1 MELPDWI
8 GQFLLA
14 GGGGAAIAFGL
25 FRFWGQ
31 NWIKLQL
38 DKDLET
44 AKSEISIHAAKRLRL
59 QDKEYE
65 VFPEIWARLSDSRAS
80 LESALVQFRAMPDL
94 DRMSDDDFE
103 KWLEGTDLTDEEK
116 QIMNSS
122 TDRLSLYNKYL
133 DYKALRK
140 AQENYLEFQTY
151 FEKNRIFL
159 RPEIRMKFDKIG
171 GLLKECWTAKKV
183 DVDQTDQTNWG
194 GQVDYLTKAF
204 KVYTDEVK
212 PLMGELEEM
221 IQGSLFPEN
230 EGAKR

>member
-1 MELPDWI
+1 M
-8 GQFLLA
+8 
-14 GGGGAAIAFGL
+14 IAFGL

-65 VFPEIWARLSDSRAS
+65 VFPGIWARLSDSRAS
-80 LESALVQFRAMPDL
+80 LESALVQFRAMPNL

-116 QIMNSS
+116 QVMNSS
-122 TDRLSLYNKYL
+122 TDRLSLYDKIL
-133 DYKALRK
+133 DYKSLRR

-159 RPEIRMKFDKIG
+159 RPEIRMKFDEIG
-171 GLLKECWTAKKV
+171 GLLRKSWAAKKV
-183 DVDQTDQTNWG
+183 DVDQTDPSG
-194 GQVDYLTKAF
+194 RVDFLTEAWEI
-204 KVYTDEVK
+204 YTDEVE
-212 PLMGELEEM
+212 PLMGELDEM